1 MDSIRERL
9 IKTQKNMFGFDQI
22 SWASFLKLTAFV
34 LIIWYLGLMI
44 LAWLKSRFTDRKTQF
59 EDQSEDDFQRQEFQ
73 PIRVSAKDFA
83 TELIPPLSLSEILP
97 GVSFQEEM
105 GMDEG
110 YALDAFLNSE
120 ESILTLILNQIQ
132 YQQ

>member
-1 MDSIRERL
+1 
-9 IKTQKNMFGFDQI
+9 MFGFDQI

-34 LIIWYLGLMI
+34 LIIWYLVLMV
-44 LAWLKSRFTDRKTQF
+44 LAWLKSRFTDRKIQF
-59 EDQSEDDFQRQEFQ
+59 EDQSEDDFQRQEFH
-73 PIRVSAKDFA
+73 PIQVSEKDFSA
-83 TELIPPLSLSEILP
+83 EIIPALSLSEILP